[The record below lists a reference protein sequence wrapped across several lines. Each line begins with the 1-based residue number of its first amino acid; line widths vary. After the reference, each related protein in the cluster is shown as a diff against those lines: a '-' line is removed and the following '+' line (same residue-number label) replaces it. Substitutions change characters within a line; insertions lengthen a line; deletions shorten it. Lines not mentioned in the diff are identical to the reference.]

1 MDFKIDMSKV
11 VKIVIKKDDG
21 SFIEYSIDNGTIVDA
36 TILQK
41 EETIE
46 EKVDKLKKNNTDVQ
60 RISNL
65 IEFDKAGILDR
76 MVKSGNESVFDEIK
90 DTIVNEPIGQ
100 TVINEI
106 NEASDKINRDTFTE
120 GVVDAAKIMKLE
132 KKMDEV
138 AKANRDKIAEKVFPK
153 SEEAY
158 QGNPAIDDI
167 MKPTIDK
174 LSNINDREK
183 RINGLKKMIS
193 TINAKNR
200 VK

>member
-36 TILQK
+36 SILQK

-76 MVKSGNESVFDEIK
+76 MAKSGNESVFDEIK

-100 TVINEI
+100 TVINEVK
-106 NEASDKINRDTFTE
+106 EAADKINRDTFTE

-138 AKANRDKIAEKVFPK
+138 AKANRDKIAEKMFQP
-153 SEEAY
+153 E
-158 QGNPAIDDI
+158 DD
-167 MKPTIDK
+167 
-174 LSNINDREK
+174 
-183 RINGLKKMIS
+183 
-193 TINAKNR
+193 
-200 VK
+200 

>member
-11 VKIVIKKDDG
+11 IKIVIKKDDG

-36 TILQK
+36 SILQK

-76 MVKSGNESVFDEIK
+76 MAKTGSESVFGTIK
-90 DTIVNEPIGQ
+90 ETIVNDPIGQ
-100 TVINEI
+100 TVVSEVKEAADEI
-106 NEASDKINRDTFTE
+106 NRETLQE
-120 GVVDAAKIMKLE
+120 GVIDAAKIMKLE
-132 KKMDEV
+132 KKMDEI
-138 AKANRDKIAEKVFPK
+138 AKANREKIAEKMFQA
-153 SEEAY
+153 EEKY
-158 QGNPAIDDI
+158 NENPAIDDI

-174 LSNINDREK
+174 LIKVDDREK
-183 RINGLKKMIS
+183 RINGLKTQEIKD
-193 TINAKNR
+193 NG
-200 VK
+200 

>member
-36 TILQK
+36 SILQK

-100 TVINEI
+100 TVINEVK
-106 NEASDKINRDTFTE
+106 EAADKINRDTFTE

-138 AKANRDKIAEKVFPK
+138 AKANREKIAEKVFQA
-153 SEEAY
+153 EEKY
-158 QGNPAIDDI
+158 NENPAIDDI

-174 LSNINDREK
+174 LMKVDDREK

-193 TINAKNR
+193 TINAKNKVR
-200 VK
+200 

>member
-46 EKVDKLKKNNTDVQ
+46 EKVDKLKKDNTDVQ
-60 RISNL
+60 RISKL
-65 IEFDKAGILDR
+65 IDFDKAGILDR

-90 DTIVNEPIGQ
+90 ETIVNEPIIE
-100 TVINEI
+100 TVVKEV
-106 NEASDKINRDTFTE
+106 NEASDSINRETFTE
-120 GVVDAAKIMKLE
+120 GVKDATRIMKLE
-132 KKMDEV
+132 KQMDEV
-138 AKANRDKIAEKVFPK
+138 AKANREQIAEKVFQPEDEFEK
-153 SEEAY
+153 
-158 QGNPAIDDI
+158 NPAIDNI

-174 LSNINDREK
+174 LMKVDDREK
-183 RINGLKKMIS
+183 RINSLKKMI
-193 TINAKNR
+193 TNINAKNR
-200 VK
+200 R

>member
-36 TILQK
+36 SILQK

-76 MVKSGNESVFDEIK
+76 MAKTGSESVFGTIK
-90 DTIVNEPIGQ
+90 DSIVNDPIGQ
-100 TVINEI
+100 TVINEVK
-106 NEASDKINRDTFTE
+106 EAADEVNRETLTE
-120 GVVDAAKIMKLE
+120 GVADAAKIMKLE
-132 KKMDEV
+132 KQMDEV
-138 AKANRDKIAEKVFPK
+138 AKANREKIAEKVFQA
-153 SEEAY
+153 EEKY
-158 QGNPAIDDI
+158 NENPAIDDI

-174 LSNINDREK
+174 LTKTSDRVK
-183 RINGLKKMIS
+183 RIEGLKKMI
-193 TINAKNR
+193 TKINNDRK
-200 VK
+200 